1 MMMTVED
8 TIIQLIVLFGI
19 PTAITGLGSFLIK
32 RRVEKGEAEAKE
44 REQNLESLV
53 LMMIQSSRANSV
65 GITAIARAVQRI
77 PDAHCN
83 GDMKAA
89 LEEMEK
95 IQTKEQQFIT
105 DKGIKYLFE

>member
-1 MMMTVED
+1 MTVED
-8 TIIQLIVLFGI
+8 TIIQLIMLFGI
-19 PTAITGLGSFLIK
+19 PTAITGLVSFLLK
-32 RRVEKGEAEAKE
+32 RRIEKSEAEAKE

>member
-1 MMMTVED
+1 MMTVED

>member
-1 MMMTVED
+1 MED
-8 TIIQLIVLFGI
+8 TIIQLILLFGI
-19 PTAITGLGSFLIK
+19 PTAITSLGSFLIK
-32 RRVEKGEAEAKE
+32 RRVEKSEAEAKE